1 MRNIAPLNK
10 ITGVDA
16 GGTVSLT
23 LPVNLTYD
31 KIHFEYSGVTPSQI
45 KNLKVELNGRTLT
58 EYATLQDLVNENT
71 YYGRKVVAGIATM
84 HFVRSEVKSSK
95 QPQLV
100 EQRFFGLGTAGLS
113 LAQIKFDIDAAADAP
128 AIKAYAE
135 KSAASAPG
143 WLFKRRSFRYNFS
156 AGVNEVENLPKP
168 NGAYIAMIE
177 IKKAGVTSAEFL
189 VNNVKWRE
197 HIPKTLHNK
206 ILEDNDRTPIAD
218 IHAVDLMLDGDV
230 FGALMLDPAIND
242 MRLRIDCESE
252 GQCEIVVHYFDSYA
266 NSSF

>member
-31 KIHFEYSGVTPSQI
+31 KIHFEYAGVTAAQI
-45 KNLKVELNGRTLT
+45 KNVKVELNGRTLT
-58 EYATLQDLVNENT
+58 EYGTLQDLINENI
-71 YYGRKVVAGIATM
+71 YYGREVTSGLATM
-84 HFVRSEVKSSK
+84 HFVRSEIESSK
-95 QPQLV
+95 QPRLV

-113 LAQIKFDIDAAADAP
+113 LAQIKFDIDDAAAAP
-128 AIKAYAE
+128 VIKAYAE

-143 WLFKRRSFRYNFS
+143 WLFKRRSFRYNF
-156 AGVNEVENLPKP
+156 AVGVNEVENLPRP
-168 NGAYIAMIE
+168 RGAYIAAIQ
-177 IKKAGVTSAEFL
+177 IKKAGIKTAEFL
-189 VNNVKWRE
+189 VNNTKWRE
-197 HIPKTLHNK
+197 PIPKALHNA
-206 ILEDNDRTPIAD
+206 ILKQNGRTPITD
-218 IHAVDLMLDGDV
+218 THSIDLMLDGDV

-242 MRLRIDCESE
+242 MRLRIDSETE
-252 GQCEIVVHYFDSYA
+252 GQAEIIVDYFDSYA